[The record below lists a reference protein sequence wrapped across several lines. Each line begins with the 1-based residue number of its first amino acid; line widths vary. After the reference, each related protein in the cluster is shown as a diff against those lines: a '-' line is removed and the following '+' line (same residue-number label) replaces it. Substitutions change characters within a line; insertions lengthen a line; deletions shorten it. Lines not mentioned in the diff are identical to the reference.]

1 MKKQFS
7 KFQIASF
14 KRTAQNVYP
23 LVRERN
29 KLINILKE
37 TAEKL
42 ESIKLQ
48 LEAYQAPIKAA
59 TGGYT
64 TDDLIEREVI
74 DTGKLDKNG
83 NAIKQTVFRLKYPE
97 TIIPQ
102 DIAVNGTVE
111 NTETIAVEMPSE
123 GNDVDADAVTTEP
136 ASPEFMDPIEMDV
149 L

>member
-7 KFQIASF
+7 KFQIASL

-23 LVRERN
+23 LVRERE
-29 KLINILKE
+29 KLVKILRE

-42 ESIKLQ
+42 ENIKLQ
-48 LEAYQAPIKAA
+48 LDAYQAPIKAA
-59 TGGYT
+59 TGGFT
-64 TDDLIEREVI
+64 TDDLIVREVI

-83 NAIKQTVFRLKYPE
+83 NPIKQTVFKLKYPE

-102 DIAVNGTVE
+102 DIAVN
-111 NTETIAVEMPSE
+111 TETITAEMPSE
-123 GNDVDADAVTTEP
+123 GNDVDVDAETAEP
-136 ASPEFMDPIEMDV
+136 ASPEFIDPVEMEV

>member
-29 KLINILKE
+29 KLINTLKE

-83 NAIKQTVFRLKYPE
+83 NPVKQTVFRLKYPE
-97 TIIPQ
+97 TIIPP
-102 DIAVNGTVE
+102 VE
-111 NTETIAVEMPSE
+111 DEAEVEAE
-123 GNDVDADAVTTEP
+123 ANVDENPTADAAE
-136 ASPEFMDPIEMDV
+136 PEFLDPIEMNVVD
-149 L
+149 

>member
-29 KLINILKE
+29 KLINTLKE

-42 ESIKLQ
+42 ENIKMQ

-83 NAIKQTVFRLKYPE
+83 NPVKQTVFRLKYPE
-97 TIIPQ
+97 TIIPVV
-102 DIAVNGTVE
+102 DEEVE
-111 NTETIAVEMPSE
+111 TETMDELPIAE
-123 GNDVDADAVTTEP
+123 ADE
-136 ASPEFMDPIEMDV
+136 PEFLDPIDMNVVE
-149 L
+149 

>member
-23 LVRERN
+23 LVRERE
-29 KLINILKE
+29 KLVKILRE

-42 ESIKLQ
+42 ENIKVQ
-48 LEAYQAPIKAA
+48 LDAYQAPIKAA
-59 TGGYT
+59 TGGFT
-64 TDDLIEREVI
+64 TDDLIVREVI

-83 NAIKQTVFRLKYPE
+83 NPIKQTVFKLKYPE
-97 TIIPQ
+97 TIIPN

-111 NTETIAVEMPSE
+111 NAETIAAEMPSE
-123 GNDVDADAVTTEP
+123 GNDVDAVTAEP
-136 ASPEFMDPIEMDV
+136 ASPEFIDPVDMEV

>member
-29 KLINILKE
+29 KLINTLKE

-42 ESIKLQ
+42 ENIKMQ

-83 NAIKQTVFRLKYPE
+83 NPVKQTVFRLKYPE
-97 TIIPQ
+97 TIIPVS
-102 DIAVNGTVE
+102 DEEAE
-111 NTETIAVEMPSE
+111 TETMDEMPTAE
-123 GNDVDADAVTTEP
+123 ADEP
-136 ASPEFMDPIEMDV
+136 DFLDPIDMNVVE
-149 L
+149 

>member
-29 KLINILKE
+29 KLINTLKE

-42 ESIKLQ
+42 ENIKMQ

-83 NAIKQTVFRLKYPE
+83 NPIKQTVFRLKYPE
-97 TIIPQ
+97 TIIPVT
-102 DIAVNGTVE
+102 DEEVE
-111 NTETIAVEMPSE
+111 TETMDELPTAE
-123 GNDVDADAVTTEP
+123 ADE
-136 ASPEFMDPIEMDV
+136 PEFLDPIDMNVVE
-149 L
+149 